1 MKTTFNN
8 RQGFKMQ
15 YQVSTR
21 NNTIEVKVCDKITF
35 TDIEGLRE
43 IINEMLHSDA
53 GAMVMNLQDVE
64 FIDSAGLGMLLLA
77 RDELAKKDGN
87 LILRHP
93 TGQVKRMFDVANFDA
108 LFTIEISGDNDFENI
123 GQG

>member
-1 MKTTFNN
+1 MD
-8 RQGFKMQ
+8 
-15 YQVSTR
+15 YQVSTA
-21 NNTIEVKVCDKITF
+21 NNIIEAKVCDKITF

-43 IINEMLHSDA
+43 IINQMLESNADS
-53 GAMVMNLQDVE
+53 MVMNLEDVQ

-93 TGQVKRMFDVANFDA
+93 TGQVKRMFDVAKFDA
-108 LFTIEISGDNDFENI
+108 LFTIEVAADNDF
-123 GQG
+123 